1 MASPLLSRVGSVLLG
16 LEGFDHHRNDF
27 EQVAADAVV
36 GSFEDGG
43 GLILVD
49 RDDALGI
56 LHAGQVLD
64 RAGNAEGNI
73 DLGTD
78 GLAGLSDLAGDLAPA
93 RVDTGAGTGDLA
105 AKQFGISKSTVHK
118 DITERLRQINRNLGE
133 QVAVILEQNK
143 DERHIRGGMAT
154 REKYLHR
161 EIEG

>member
-78 GLAGLSDLAGDLAPA
+78 GLAGLSDLMVGREPAGIHS
-93 RVDTGAGTGDLA
+93 GTA
-105 AKQFGISKSTVHK
+105 AADNAAADGNNAVASCK
-118 DITERLRQINRNLGE
+118 RLIEHLG
-133 QVAVILEQNK
+133 
-143 DERHIRGGMAT
+143 
-154 REKYLHR
+154 
-161 EIEG
+161 